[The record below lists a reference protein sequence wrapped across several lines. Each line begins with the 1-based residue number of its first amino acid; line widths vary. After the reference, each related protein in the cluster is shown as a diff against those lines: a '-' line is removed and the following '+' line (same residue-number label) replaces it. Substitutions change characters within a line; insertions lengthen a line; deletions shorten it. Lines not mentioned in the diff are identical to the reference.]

1 MEMQAVFN
9 RYETIPFSYFLL
21 DRNLDILSVSKHTL
35 KQFYEVEHF
44 LDLIDIGSQRKAR
57 KFLLETP
64 SLYKIELNLRTKSN
78 PYSLFDVYTQYEQD
92 HIHLFCINKDDD
104 LREIQNVMRTL
115 ELDLMNSNMLLVE
128 KKAELE
134 KALQEIREAAIKN
147 DNLATVGKLAASI
160 AHEIR
165 NPLTT
170 VKGFIQLLKPH
181 LVAIGKEEYA
191 DIAID
196 EINRANDIIYEFLN
210 ASKPSP
216 PIKQTISLSKIIN
229 DIVLLY
235 EGEATMNNCVLSY
248 KATKHDVLINI
259 DVKQVKQV
267 LLNVIKNAIDAILES
282 SNKQNG
288 QVFLYTFQCDR
299 YIEIY
304 IQDNGKG
311 MDEKVI
317 QKLFMPFF
325 TTKEKGTGIGLSVC
339 HKIIE
344 AHDGKIEVESHVGKG
359 SIFKI
364 TLPL

>member
-1 MEMQAVFN
+1 MEMQAIFN

-21 DRNLDILSVSKHTL
+21 DKNLDVVSVSKHTL
-35 KQFYEVEHF
+35 KHFHRAEHF
-44 LDLIDIGSQRKAR
+44 LDLVDMGSQRKAR
-57 KFLLETP
+57 RFLLETP
-64 SLYKIELNLRTKSN
+64 SLYKIELNLYTKTN
-78 PYSLFDVYTQYEQD
+78 PFSLFDVYAQYEQD
-92 HIHLFCINKDDD
+92 YIHLFCINKDDD
-104 LREIQNVMRTL
+104 LREIQKVMRAL

-181 LVAIGKEEYA
+181 LVAMGKEEYA
-191 DIAID
+191 NIAID
-196 EINRANDIIYEFLN
+196 EIDRANDIIYEFLN

-216 PIKQTISLSKIIN
+216 PMKQTISLSKLLN

-235 EGEATMNNCVLSY
+235 EGEAIMNNCLLSY
-248 KATKHDVLINI
+248 ESTKHDVLISV
-259 DVKQVKQV
+259 DVKQIKQV

-282 SNKQNG
+282 HNKQHG
-288 QVFLYTFQCDR
+288 QVMLYTIQHDR
-299 YIEIY
+299 HVTIY

-311 MDEKVI
+311 MSEEVI

-325 TTKEKGTGIGLSVC
+325 TTKAKGTGIGLSVC
-339 HKIIE
+339 AKIIE
-344 AHDGKIEVESHVGKG
+344 AHEGEIEVESVDGKG
-359 SIFKI
+359 STFKI